1 MLNDGFILL
10 HDNTH
15 TARQTQESLQR
26 FKWYVWSRPP
36 YLAPNLGSKQLSE
49 TMFSSDS
56 DVKRVDENWLN
67 GQGCSPVCT
76 QPAQLLSW
84 HQTRGQ
90 GAAFCHYRCDCGEDS
105 MKYHFRLM
113 EAWEDKAGD
122 RKKMG
127 LPTALV
133 A

>member
-1 MLNDGFILL
+1 MPTSRRAADTMAAPTRSEIPNRSNGL
-10 HDNTH
+10 
-15 TARQTQESLQR
+15 TAAKTFLTT
-26 FKWYVWSRPP
+26 
-36 YLAPNLGSKQLSE
+36 GSP
-49 TMFSSDS
+49 M
-56 DVKRVDENWLN
+56 
-67 GQGCSPVCT
+67 CT

-84 HQTRGQ
+84 HQAWGH
-90 GAAFCHYRCDCGEDS
+90 GAAFCHYWCDCGEES

-133 A
+133 V